1 MPTYDYE
8 CQSCGH
14 TTEVFQSI
22 SDDPLTTCPDCGKD
36 ELKRLISAGVG
47 IIFKGSG
54 FYATDSKKSGSSA
67 KTKSDE
73 GTSTSNTEN
82 SSGSEKSGGSDK
94 SSGSEK
100 KTDTTAKAS

>member
-8 CQSCGH
+8 CQNCGH
-14 TTEVFQSI
+14 TTEAFQSI
-22 SDDPLTTCPDCGKD
+22 SDDPLTTCPECGKD

-54 FYATDSKKSGSSA
+54 FYATDSKKTAASA

-73 GTSTSNTEN
+73 GTSTSKTEKA
-82 SSGSEKSGGSDK
+82 SGSENSGGSDK